1 MGEEELGK
9 APKLVRRRENRKSSL
24 KIGRTIAES
33 REKLETKNE
42 RTAARKKDKLKKTLR
57 IVFTIIGFIILV
69 LALVGLYLS
78 FRSAEQTLIEI
89 NENSAGKPK
98 ISVEVIDENS
108 NGDST
113 INLTNRMTEFISQVI
128 SELKT
133 YNYTPVKVVIPSG
146 SIREVDFYLEGYPG
160 FIKTTIDRGAGV
172 TAEDSDRMLRYL
184 AENGITE
191 FSYID
196 VRIDR
201 KAYYK

>member
-184 AENGITE
+184 AENCITE